1 MKGGEKEKNSNYS
14 DYDLFKKCPLHPYGG
29 LFKSVIFSATNS
41 FSSFSLFHLGDCD
54 LWWWKGISEQGIE
67 WGSIQMEIS
76 LLFFLGHTHVQFP
89 EQTDRNGTLNGV
101 VVDLLCMTSSNNKK
115 VRIQWTC
122 IAFLSSLCLSNC
134 DDAKR
139 CQFKYRR
146 RDLFVYV
153 QVHLK
158 VVFLLGSKLSV
169 PRLCYFFDIFVLQ
182 TISVTPRRKI
192 SAKGTKFLCQTRGFS
207 LAAVSTPRTF
217 QAKPKKPPRSN
228 SNNKEKGGD
237 GKGQKVM
244 GLHGLWRWP
253 RDKSA
258 NGPKGEEE
266 SIDAGH
272 KYKIF
277 FWRRRAGTVVVW
289 DNFVLPRG

>member
-1 MKGGEKEKNSNYS
+1 M
-14 DYDLFKKCPLHPYGG
+14 
-29 LFKSVIFSATNS
+29 
-41 FSSFSLFHLGDCD
+41 
-54 LWWWKGISEQGIE
+54 
-67 WGSIQMEIS
+67 SIQI
-76 LLFFLGHTHVQFP
+76 P
-89 EQTDRNGTLNGV
+89 AAR
-101 VVDLLCMTSSNNKK
+101 
-115 VRIQWTC
+115 
-122 IAFLSSLCLSNC
+122 SLCVRPSPFES
-134 DDAKR
+134 R
-139 CQFKYRR
+139 
-146 RDLFVYV
+146 VS
-153 QVHLK
+153 
-158 VVFLLGSKLSV
+158 LGSKLSV

-244 GLHGLWRWP
+244 GLHGLWRRP

-272 KYKIF
+272 KYKNIF
-277 FWRRRAGTVVVW
+277 FGEDEREPLLCGIILFFQEA
-289 DNFVLPRG
+289 N